1 MNLKNSFLNGYDEF
15 PFERL
20 REGKVRE
27 GKMSEGRML
36 RCNECL
42 GRMPSANA
50 SRMSAK
56 KVIEVKRREEK
67 VREGKRGED
76 V

>member
-1 MNLKNSFLNGYDEF
+1 MNLKSSFLNGYDEF

-36 RCNECL
+36 RSNECL
-42 GRMPSANA
+42 R
-50 SRMSAK
+50 RMSTTNAA
-56 KVIEVKRREEK
+56 RF
-67 VREGKRGED
+67 VRIDRGELLFD
-76 V
+76 L